1 MRIGQPLQYYQF
13 VSRERLYPPR
23 KVAGTER
30 EVLTGVFQ
38 GGREENLVVFS
49 NDYFEKLS
57 VTEGPCRLYLLDVRK
72 GKEKEAII
80 RRKSWHVNWEREPG
94 LRCVRIGC

>member
-49 NDYFEKLS
+49 NDYFENY
-57 VTEGPCRLYLLDVRK
+57 RLQKVLAGFIYWMFE
-72 GKEKEAII
+72 KEKKKRQKEA
-80 RRKSWHVNWEREPG
+80 
-94 LRCVRIGC
+94 